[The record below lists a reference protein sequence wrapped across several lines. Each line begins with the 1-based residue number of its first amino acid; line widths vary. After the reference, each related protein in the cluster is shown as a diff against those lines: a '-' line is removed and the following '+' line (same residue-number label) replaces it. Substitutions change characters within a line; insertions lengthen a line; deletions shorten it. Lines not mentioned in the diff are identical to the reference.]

1 MQILSFL
8 FAISLVNLCLC
19 RHLTSIILLDIH
31 SEAKVVLVVEKDAT
45 FQRLLDDGVLRRLK
59 PCILVTV
66 SKVQNKT
73 LLTDVS
79 SRVCV
84 VNCIYVCCVQGKG
97 VPDVNTR
104 MLLRRL
110 WETLQ
115 LPTLVLVDADPHGA
129 YVVTICRALVRST
142 PITSRLVAS

>member
-8 FAISLVNLCLC
+8 FASSLVNLCLC
-19 RHLTSIILLDIH
+19 RHLTSKILLDIH

-66 SKVQNKT
+66 SKVQNIT
-73 LLTDVS
+73 LLTDVL
-79 SRVCV
+79 SRVCGV
-84 VNCIYVCCVQGKG
+84 MNCIYVCCVQGKG

-129 YVVTICRALVRST
+129 FVVTLCRAH
-142 PITSRLVAS
+142 P